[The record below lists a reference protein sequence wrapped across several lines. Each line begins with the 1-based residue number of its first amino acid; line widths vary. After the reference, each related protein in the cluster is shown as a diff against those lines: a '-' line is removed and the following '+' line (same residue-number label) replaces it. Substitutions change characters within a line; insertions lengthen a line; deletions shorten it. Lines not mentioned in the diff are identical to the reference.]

1 MKKTLFTLIA
11 LFTINVAFSQTN
23 DGLMLCNTPSAKK
36 VSEKGTSYVISTTI
50 KQLIECSEIFTK
62 SSDFKI
68 KSFSLGMLSGEDYIS
83 VTTDGYRLSDRM
95 IALIQKNQPKRIY
108 VEKIN
113 LIKVFIP
120 TLTLKE
126 ALDLKLLSSSQAKKH
141 KKEALNAF
149 LSDL

>member
-1 MKKTLFTLIA
+1 MKKTLFILIA

-113 LIKVFIP
+113 LINGKGEV
-120 TLTLKE
+120 TKSANLTLNIK
-126 ALDLKLLSSSQAKKH
+126 
-141 KKEALNAF
+141 
-149 LSDL
+149 